1 MFVRLC
7 VCWRIE
13 TDCFDVVTWWS
24 TYAISDFSV
33 HKSHPLDQQ
42 SIRLC
47 ERWEWHS
54 VVLSV
59 WLWQDISKGCR
70 WIFMKFGNWKG
81 YYLVRDRS
89 LSSQYWDFW
98 EDSSS
103 FWFCRYGQSCWGKT
117 SNFGVV
123 GLFYEILINSC
134 PNFTEQLRISV
145 PGWWF
150 VTLLLTSEGRD
161 RIPVTITLTY
171 NLGKHFVKISAYS
184 DRNCRRRCVLKMRT
198 DRQNDRVTNPRL
210 KLGFPQRWAIAN

>member
-54 VVLSV
+54 VDLSV

-98 EDSSS
+98 LGGQQLVLILPIWSKLLRKDEQFWSRGPVLWDSHK
-103 FWFCRYGQSCWGKT
+103 FLPEFHRTTK
-117 SNFGVV
+117 NFGSRMMIRNVITDV
-123 GLFYEILINSC
+123 
-134 PNFTEQLRISV
+134 RR
-145 PGWWF
+145 PGSN
-150 VTLLLTSEGRD
+150 TCD
-161 RIPVTITLTY
+161 
-171 NLGKHFVKISAYS
+171 NHFDV
-184 DRNCRRRCVLKMRT
+184 
-198 DRQNDRVTNPRL
+198 
-210 KLGFPQRWAIAN
+210 